1 MTLSGQDEPKT
12 KAGKLAACKTLAY
25 ELFAPQ
31 TCAGGEFGKLRGRWF
46 APYASVRS
54 HKTAQGQ
61 LRIVAYELRHCAG
74 RGTVTLP
81 GAARERI
88 RRRRSARRAR
98 KNVAET

>member
-1 MTLSGQDEPKT
+1 MTLSQDEPKK

-31 TCAGGEFGKLRGRWF
+31 TCTGGEFGKLRGRF

-61 LRIVAYELRHCAG
+61 LRQIVAYELRHCAC

-98 KNVAET
+98 KVVAET

>member
-1 MTLSGQDEPKT
+1 MSPKT

-31 TCAGGEFGKLRGRWF
+31 TCAGGEFGKLRGRF

-54 HKTAQGQ
+54 HKTARQ

-98 KNVAET
+98 KFVAEK

>member
-1 MTLSGQDEPKT
+1 MENYGGGSLP
-12 KAGKLAACKTLAY
+12 TLAY
-25 ELFAPQ
+25 GATKQ
-31 TCAGGEFGKLRGRWF
+31 
-46 APYASVRS
+46 
-54 HKTAQGQ
+54 HKANCGN
-61 LRIVAYELRHCAG
+61 IVAYELRHCAG